1 MTATSLKPFGL
12 SLSKPCLS
20 PGPQERTA
28 LRQAQG
34 ERWWIAF
41 LVVLFLL
48 VPGPAAAAPT
58 FPPLSGRVVDQANLL
73 SPQQEAEL
81 TQKLETLQRA
91 SSRQLV
97 VATVTSLQ
105 DVPIEDYGYQLG
117 RAWRIGQQGA
127 NNGVILLVAP
137 NEKRV
142 RIEVGYGLEP
152 IMTDALSNQII
163 QQQILPRF
171 RANDFAGGIIA
182 GSDAII
188 AQLQAPLEAAEQNA
202 AAAERAQADSGR
214 GRNGRHSN
222 SSPLPLIFW
231 LGVTIF
237 IIYGLTRSGL
247 RGRSYRRRRRGWG
260 GPIVIW
266 GPGWGGGHRDDWGS
280 GGGWGGG
287 GSSWGGGD
295 GGGSSWGGGGGGGFS
310 GGGGSFGGGGA
321 SGGW

>member
-1 MTATSLKPFGL
+1 M
-12 SLSKPCLS
+12 
-20 PGPQERTA
+20 
-28 LRQAQG
+28 
-34 ERWWIAF
+34 
-41 LVVLFLL
+41 LFLC
-48 VPGPAAAAPT
+48 VASPAAAID

-73 SPQQEAEL
+73 SPAQEAEL
-81 TQKLETLQRA
+81 TQKLEALQRA

-97 VATVTSLQ
+97 VATVASLQ
-105 DVPIEDYGYQLG
+105 DQPIEDYGYQLG

-127 NNGVILLVAP
+127 NNGIILLVAP

-152 IMTDALSNQII
+152 IMTDGLANQII

-171 RANDFAGGIIA
+171 RNNNDYAGGIMA
-182 GSDAII
+182 GADAII
-188 AQLQAPLEAAEQNA
+188 AQLQAPLEQAEQTA
-202 AAAERAQADSGR
+202 AAAERARAESGGGRSGQHR
-214 GRNGRHSN
+214 G
-222 SSPLPLIFW
+222 SSPWPLIFW
-231 LGVTIF
+231 IGVAIF
-237 IIYGLTRSGL
+237 ILYGLTRSGM
-247 RGRSYRRRRRGWG
+247 RGKAWRRRRRGWG

-266 GPGWGGGHRDDWGS
+266 GPGWGGGHRDDWGG

-287 GSSWGGGD
+287 SWG